1 MGRTP
6 CCDSKG
12 IKKGPW
18 APEEDK
24 LLVDFVEANG
34 PGNWRMLPKLAGTC
48 SASLSSWCMC
58 DLVVSLARSVLE
70 LSGLMRQRDALACR
84 AEPVRQELPAPV
96 DQLPAPGHQA
106 RAFHHRGAQ
115 FHPPSSRHRRQ
126 QVSVLPS
133 CTEHRHIDSRQL
145 ITRAFMLR
153 TSSQS
158 TPRLRAGWL

>member
-70 LSGLMRQRDALACR
+70 LSGLMRQRDTLACR
-84 AEPVRQELPAPV
+84 AEQVRQELPAPV

-145 ITRAFMLR
+145 ITRAFM
-153 TSSQS
+153 
-158 TPRLRAGWL
+158 